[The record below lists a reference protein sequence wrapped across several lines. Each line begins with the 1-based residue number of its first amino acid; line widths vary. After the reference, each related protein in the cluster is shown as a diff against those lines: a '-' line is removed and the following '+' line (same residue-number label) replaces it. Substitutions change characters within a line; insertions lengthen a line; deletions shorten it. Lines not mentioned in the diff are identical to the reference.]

1 MNKTQKSSNV
11 RHMDSGRGLSIRI
24 IAFVAFSAMCYF
36 GAPVIITMVLAILLA
51 YVLDPIVTFFA
62 RFRVPRS
69 IGILIAFLITAII
82 FGSLIMLFV
91 ERTQDFA
98 KNLPKY
104 RTRIVKVQRD
114 INQKVRAWQKR
125 SEEIGSSIVP
135 QTKKEPPPIQI
146 REYSTWGD
154 LLFRELDPVYDSLL
168 LIGFFPFLVYFLL
181 LEKEEIGVFVSS
193 ILRSQTRLSEQFV
206 DDTADKLVNDVN
218 SKIRGFVI
226 GYLLSSLILFFIAW
240 LIFFLFGVEQSIVWA
255 LLFAILNVLPFV
267 GAFLGMIPPI
277 LIAIVQFGTFQK
289 GITLI
294 LICIVLHLW
303 YANWLIPRTTGPR
316 TQLTPLMSLIAMMYW
331 GFLWGGIGILL
342 AVPITASLRS
352 IWTQYGSL
360 KVKDK
365 IVGGS
370 VEETGPVVLTGPGE
384 I

>member
-1 MNKTQKSSNV
+1 
-11 RHMDSGRGLSIRI
+11 MDSGRGLSLRI

-36 GAPVIITMVLAILLA
+36 GAPVIITLVLAIILA

-69 IGILIAFLITAII
+69 IGIMIAFLITALI
-82 FGSLIMLFV
+82 FGGLIMLFV

-104 RTRIVKVQRD
+104 RSRIVKVQRD
-114 INQKVRAWQKR
+114 INQRIRVWQKR
-125 SEEIGSSIVP
+125 SEEIGSTIVP
-135 QTKKEPPPIQI
+135 TTKNEPAPIQI
-146 REYSTWGD
+146 KEYSTWGD

-181 LEKEEIGVFVSS
+181 LEKDEIEKLVSNT
-193 ILRSQTRLSEQFV
+193 LRSQTRLAEQFV
-206 DDTADKLVNDVN
+206 ETTAEKLVNDVN
-218 SKIRGFVI
+218 QKIRGFVF
-226 GYLLSSLILFFIAW
+226 GYLLSSLILFLVAW
-240 LIFFLFGVEQSIVWA
+240 LIFFLFGVEQSIIWA

-277 LIAIVQFGTFQK
+277 LIAVVQFGTFQK

-294 LICIVLHLW
+294 LICIALHLI

-316 TQLTPLMSLIAMMYW
+316 TQLTPLMSLMAMMYW

-342 AVPITASLRS
+342 AVPMTASLRS
-352 IWTQYGSL
+352 IWAQYSSL
-360 KVKDK
+360 RVKDK
-365 IVGGS
+365 IVGNQ
-370 VEETGPVVLTGPGE
+370 EEEQTGPVILTGPNE
-384 I
+384 V

>member
-1 MNKTQKSSNV
+1 
-11 RHMDSGRGLSIRI
+11 
-24 IAFVAFSAMCYF
+24 MCYF
-36 GAPVIITMVLAILLA
+36 GAPVIITMVLAIVLA
-51 YVLDPIVTFFA
+51 YVLDPIVTFFS

-69 IGILIAFLITAII
+69 LGILIAFLITAII
-82 FGSLIMLFV
+82 FGGLIMLFV

-114 INQKVRAWQKR
+114 INQKIRAWQKR

-135 QTKKEPPPIQI
+135 QTSKEPEPIKIQ
-146 REYSTWGD
+146 EYSTWGD

-181 LEKEEIGVFVSS
+181 LEKKELEVFVSKV
-193 ILRSQTRLSEQFV
+193 LRSQTHLSEQFV
-206 DDTADKLVNDVN
+206 DDTAERLVNDVN
-218 SKIRGFVI
+218 LKIRGFVF
-226 GYLLSSLILFFIAW
+226 GYLLSSLILFLVAW

-277 LIAIVQFGTFQK
+277 LIAVVQFGTFEK
-289 GITLI
+289 GIILI
-294 LICIVLHLW
+294 LLCISLHLI

-316 TQLTPLMSLIAMMYW
+316 TQLTPLMSLMAMMYW

-342 AVPITASLRS
+342 AVPMTASLRS
-352 IWTQYGSL
+352 IWTQYSSMRL
-360 KVKDK
+360 KDK
-365 IVGGS
+365 IVGS
-370 VEETGPVVLTGPGE
+370 PERTGPVLTGPGE